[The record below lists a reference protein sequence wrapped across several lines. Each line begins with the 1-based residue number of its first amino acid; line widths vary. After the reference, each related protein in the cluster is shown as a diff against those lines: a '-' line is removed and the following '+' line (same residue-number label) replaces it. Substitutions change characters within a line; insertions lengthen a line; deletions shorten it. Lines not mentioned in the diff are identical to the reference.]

1 MSLFAFPSPKK
12 NNERNV
18 EGEKE
23 GESSKS
29 QRAAGRRRQPL
40 EILHPS
46 QRVVQLEDSLES
58 SSRCQA
64 SSHLHIKSDYNIFC
78 MVMREI

>member
-46 QRVVQLEDSLES
+46 QRVGTV
-58 SSRCQA
+58 R
-64 SSHLHIKSDYNIFC
+64 
-78 MVMREI
+78 R